1 MAGGMAMAGRGVAG
15 HPQSD
20 PAQLDLLAMFVET
33 EDPRSPLEARLDLA
47 GAYVTRFAR
56 LFARRGAMRVV
67 VTARS
72 GGQKVYRFNDCARAA
87 VFCAAVRIAG
97 LHWRPARA

>member
-1 MAGGMAMAGRGVAG
+1 MARRGAARGR
-15 HPQSD
+15 QSD
-20 PAQLDLLAMFVET
+20 TAQLDLLAMFLDT

-56 LFARRGAMRVV
+56 LFARWGAMRVV
-67 VTARS
+67 VTARG
-72 GGQKVYRFNDCARAA
+72 GGQKVYRFTDCARAA

>member
-1 MAGGMAMAGRGVAG
+1 MIMRTNAG
-15 HPQSD
+15 
-20 PAQLDLLAMFVET
+20 QLDLFARYLET
-33 EDPRSPLEARLDLA
+33 DDPRSPLEARLDLA

-56 LFARRGAMRVV
+56 LFARWGAMRVV
-67 VTARS
+67 VTAR
-72 GGQKVYRFNDCARAA
+72 GGAQKVYRFTDCARAA

>member
-1 MAGGMAMAGRGVAG
+1 MVMARRGVAKD
-15 HPQSD
+15 PQSD
-20 PAQLDLLAMFVET
+20 PAQMDLLAIIAET

-56 LFARRGAMRVV
+56 LFARWGAMRVV
-67 VTARS
+67 VTARG
-72 GGQKVYRFNDCARAA
+72 GGQKVYRFTDCARAA